1 MKYMLILFL
10 PMIAN
15 ISLNVKIIAKSV
27 FIWSFYTQK
36 TSIADD
42 IMNICTKKR
51 QN

>member
-1 MKYMLILFL
+1 MT
-10 PMIAN
+10 
-15 ISLNVKIIAKSV
+15 LNVKIIEKSV

-42 IMNICTKKR
+42 IMNIYTKKR